1 MERGNRGRALLAGA
15 AALAAW
21 KLSQRFREADFRGKT
36 ALVTGGSRGLGFLV
50 ARELVRQGCRVAI
63 CARDRAEI
71 ARAAGA
77 LHGEGPDILAV
88 PCDISDRDQ
97 VEGLVEMVR
106 RHFGGIDVL
115 VNNAGIMEVGPV
127 ESMTVEDFE
136 ASMGV
141 MFWGTVYPTLAV
153 LPQMQQ
159 SRQGW
164 IINVTSIGGRIASPH
179 LLPYSSAKFAAVG
192 FSEGLRAEVAKD
204 GISVTTVCPGFMR
217 TGSYLNGLYKSRHE
231 AEFAWFALSS
241 ALPIL
246 TLDAERAAA
255 QVVRA
260 ARRGQAEADL
270 GWWAPW
276 AARFHGVFPGTTAN
290 LLGAVNRVLPEY
302 SGDRT
307 GVRGVEA
314 EARLHSPMFDRAT
327 ALGRKSANRLHELP
341 GTPPLPAPSESRP

>member
-1 MERGNRGRALLAGA
+1 VL
-15 AALAAW
+15 
-21 KLSQRFREADFRGKT
+21 
-36 ALVTGGSRGLGFLV
+36 
-50 ARELVRQGCRVAI
+50 
-63 CARDRAEI
+63 
-71 ARAAGA
+71 
-77 LHGEGPDILAV
+77 PV

-97 VEGLVEMVR
+97 VDNLIEKIR
-106 RHFGGIDVL
+106 RHLGGIDIL
-115 VNNAGIMEVGPV
+115 VNNAGIMEVGPL
-127 ESMTVEDFE
+127 ESMTIEDFE

-159 SRQGW
+159 SRRGW

-179 LLPYSSAKFAAVG
+179 LLPYSAAKFAAVG

-241 ALPIL
+241 ALPLL

-260 ARRGQAEADL
+260 ARRGQAEVDL

-290 LLGAVNRVLPEY
+290 LLGAMNRVLPPH
-302 SGDRT
+302 SGERS
-307 GVRGVEA
+307 GIRGVEA
-314 EARLHSPMFDRAT
+314 GARIESVLFERAT
-327 ALGRKSANRLHELP
+327 ALGRRSADRFHELP
-341 GTPPLPAPSESRP
+341 GTVAVPTTSGRP

>member
-1 MERGNRGRALLAGA
+1 
-15 AALAAW
+15 
-21 KLSQRFREADFRGKT
+21 
-36 ALVTGGSRGLGFLV
+36 
-50 ARELVRQGCRVAI
+50 
-63 CARDRAEI
+63 
-71 ARAAGA
+71 
-77 LHGEGPDILAV
+77 
-88 PCDISDRDQ
+88 
-97 VEGLVEMVR
+97 MVR
-106 RHFGGIDVL
+106 RNFGGIDIL

-276 AARFHGVFPGTTAN
+276 AARFHGVFPGTTAT
-290 LLGAVNRVLPEY
+290 LLGAINRVLPEY

-314 EARLHSPMFDRAT
+314 EARLHSRMFDRAT
-327 ALGRKSANRLHELP
+327 ALGRRSANRLHELP
-341 GTPPLPAPSESRP
+341 GTPPLPATSESRP